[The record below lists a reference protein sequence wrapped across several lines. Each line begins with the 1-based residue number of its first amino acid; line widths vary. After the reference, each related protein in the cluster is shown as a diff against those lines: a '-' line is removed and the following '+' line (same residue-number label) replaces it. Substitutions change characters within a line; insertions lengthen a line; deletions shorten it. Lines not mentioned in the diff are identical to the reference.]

1 MTEDEVQA
9 LSCQQFEFIT
19 KSNIKINGLSNIN
32 ESLSVHYLIYRID
45 NLENRKHYIGQHQT
59 ENPLD
64 SYVGSGKIIRR
75 AVEKEGIEK
84 FVKTILFDFD
94 NFEEMNEK
102 EKELVPLSACYPND
116 PMSYNLREGGFA
128 GQQTE
133 SQRIKISQ
141 TKIKNGSSKGEKNP
155 MYGTSCKAFMTD
167 EEIKQ
172 WKHNKSLAVQGSKNP
187 RFGKSWTTGKSEEQ
201 LDQRRKRYQKTWED
215 KPLEEKQIRSQQQSN
230 AIRAYLKDHK
240 DEWLVKHNESLIKNG
255 TNLSEVAKKREQN
268 LTPEKLEQR
277 VQNWKKTMNSKTLE
291 ERQQIGKKISLANT
305 GKISPLRGKKREE
318 FMSPSKAQMVS
329 RRVSD
334 AMKQLVWMSN
344 KDGKCIRV
352 KKEEVA
358 KWQENGYNLG
368 RKWRDS
374 KR

>member
-1 MTEDEVQA
+1 
-9 LSCQQFEFIT
+9 
-19 KSNIKINGLSNIN
+19 
-32 ESLSVHYLIYRID
+32 
-45 NLENRKHYIGQHQT
+45 
-59 ENPLD
+59 
-64 SYVGSGKIIRR
+64 
-75 AVEKEGIEK
+75 
-84 FVKTILFDFD
+84 
-94 NFEEMNEK
+94 MNEK
-102 EKELVPLSACYPND
+102 EKELVPLSACYPYD

-167 EEIKQ
+167 EEIES

-240 DEWLVKHNESLIKNG
+240 DEWLAKHNESLIKNG
-255 TNLSEVAKKREQN
+255 TDLSEVAKKREQN

-305 GKISPLRGKKREE
+305 GKISPFRGKKHEE

-329 RRVSD
+329 RRISD